1 MDDLPLPFPMMNE
14 SAPSTLKSLAR
25 KSVGDV
31 PQIPSP
37 NSMSQSTDENA
48 AAEIRRARA
57 RERQQRKRARDRAKR
72 VKSGQ
77 SGDEGPKNEAELQAE
92 EKRKLRMRENARLRQ
107 QKHRK
112 NLKARRVDGL
122 YLPVELFQNEGGAIV
137 KDPLIF
143 YKVGMF

>member
-1 MDDLPLPFPMMNE
+1 
-14 SAPSTLKSLAR
+14 
-25 KSVGDV
+25 
-31 PQIPSP
+31 
-37 NSMSQSTDENA
+37 MSQSTDENA

-112 NLKARRVDGL
+112 NLKARRLAAFD
-122 YLPVELFQNEGGAIV
+122 LPVEFSNSQGAPIV
-137 KDPLIF
+137 SHLLISSNMDVF
-143 YKVGMF
+143 M